1 MMETRGLTNRKNLLI
16 AAGAL
21 AVGTAATYW
30 LRRAKD
36 KPHDPLPTAPLVDL
50 TQYMGEW
57 FEVARLPVSYEENCV
72 GTKAIYTMQPDG
84 SVAILNTCHKGGL
97 DGPLKTA
104 KGKATVADR
113 QSKSKLKVSFF
124 WPFTGDYYILE
135 VGNGYEYALVGEP
148 SRKNLWILSRT
159 PQMELQ
165 LLHNLVGKAQRL
177 GFDTGRLIYTQQP
190 GGRSVG

>member
-1 MMETRGLTNRKNLLI
+1 METRGLTNRKNLLI
-16 AAGAL
+16 AAA
-21 AVGTAATYW
+21 AVAAGTAATYW
-30 LRRAKD
+30 LRRPKT
-36 KPHDPLPTAPLVDL
+36 KTYEPLPTAPLVDL
-50 TQYMGEW
+50 NQYMGEW

-72 GTKAIYTMQPDG
+72 GTKAIYTMKPDG

-97 DGPLKTA
+97 DGPLKVA
-104 KGKATVADR
+104 RGRATVADR

-135 VGNGYEYALVGEP
+135 VGNGYEYALVGDP
-148 SRKNLWILSRT
+148 SREHLWVLSRT

-177 GFDTGRLIYTQQP
+177 GFDTGRLIYTVQP
-190 GGRSVG
+190 GGKSVG

>member
-1 MMETRGLTNRKNLLI
+1 MKTQASTNRKNLLI
-16 AAGAL
+16 AAGAV
-21 AVGTAATYW
+21 AAGTAATLW
-30 LRRAKD
+30 FRRTNQE
-36 KPHDPLPTAPLVDL
+36 HDPLPTAPLVDL
-50 TQYMGEW
+50 NQYMGEW
-57 FEVARLPVSYEENCV
+57 YEVARLPVSYEKNCV

-84 SVAILNTCHKGGL
+84 SVEVLNSCYKGSL
-97 DGPLKTA
+97 DGPRKTA
-104 KGKATVADR
+104 KGKATVADP

-124 WPFTGDYYILE
+124 WPFRGDYWILE

-165 LLHNLVGKAQRL
+165 QVHNLAGKARRL
-177 GFDTGRLIYTQQP
+177 GFDTSKLIYTDQP

>member
-1 MMETRGLTNRKNLLI
+1 METRGLTNRKNLLI
-16 AAGAL
+16 AAA
-21 AVGTAATYW
+21 AVAAGTAATYW
-30 LRRAKD
+30 LRRPKA

-50 TQYMGEW
+50 NQYMGEW

-72 GTKAIYTMQPDG
+72 GTKAVYTMQPDG
-84 SVAILNTCHKGGL
+84 SVRIINTCHKGGL
-97 DGPLKTA
+97 DGPLKIA
-104 KGKATVADR
+104 KGRATVADR

-135 VGNGYEYALVGEP
+135 VGNGYEYALVGDP
-148 SRKNLWILSRT
+148 SREHLWVLSRT

-177 GFDTGRLIYTQQP
+177 GFDTGRLIYTVQP

>member
-1 MMETRGLTNRKNLLI
+1 METRGLTNRKNLLI
-16 AAGAL
+16 AAAAVAAGA
-21 AVGTAATYW
+21 AATYW
-30 LRRAKD
+30 LRRPKAQQ
-36 KPHDPLPTAPLVDL
+36 HDPLPTAPLVDL
-50 TQYMGEW
+50 NQYMGEW

-72 GTKAIYTMQPDG
+72 GTKAVYTMQPDG
-84 SVAILNTCHKGGL
+84 SVRIINTCHKGGL
-97 DGPLKTA
+97 DGPLKIA
-104 KGKATVADR
+104 KGRATVADR

-135 VGNGYEYALVGEP
+135 VGNGYEYALVGDP
-148 SRKNLWILSRT
+148 SREHLWVLSRT

-177 GFDTGRLIYTQQP
+177 GFDTGRLIYTVQP

>member
-1 MMETRGLTNRKNLLI
+1 METRGLTNRKNLLI
-16 AAGAL
+16 AAA
-21 AVGTAATYW
+21 AVAAGTAATYW
-30 LRRAKD
+30 LRHPKA

-50 TQYMGEW
+50 NQYMGEW

-84 SVAILNTCHKGGL
+84 SVRILNTCHKGGL
-97 DGPLKTA
+97 DGPLKVA
-104 KGKATVADR
+104 KGRATVADR
-113 QSKSKLKVSFF
+113 QRKSKLKVSFF

-135 VGNGYEYALVGEP
+135 VGNGYEYALVGDP
-148 SRKNLWILSRT
+148 SREHLWVLSRT

-165 LLHNLVGKAQRL
+165 LLHNLVAKAQRL
-177 GFDTGRLIYTQQP
+177 GFNTGRLIYTVQP